1 MVARRRTDIQVLRGL
16 AVLGVMLFHAAE
28 PAFPNGY
35 LGVDAFFVISGFV
48 VTPLMV
54 SLLQSSAN
62 GEPLRHLGRFI
73 DRRIRRLTPAFGT
86 MLLGAC
92 LLLLLF
98 MPVGGEQADTAK
110 LGLSAIVLGANL
122 GAYAFAGDYFQH
134 SPNPLIHTWSLS
146 VEEQI
151 YLLLPLIL
159 VWTSARRR
167 GEPIRLVTTVLLA
180 LGATSLVGTILLAV
194 EPAPLSTIGV
204 AEPHAGSF
212 LFYATT
218 SRVWEFAL
226 GGLAVLAARGIA
238 MPAGLR
244 ARVAGAASIAL
255 GALLFLP
262 RDLVWPFPLAEGGAA
277 LLTALALCLASGDS
291 GHWTRPLQW
300 LGDRSYSIYLWHM
313 PLIVVAQHSP
323 VLSDR
328 RGGTVETSLALVA
341 TLVAGAASF
350 RWIEERYR
358 VGANGARSHPAM
370 VRLILVFAVLP
381 GLALA
386 FVGLANSRHFW
397 GVNGHHAPLPLAW
410 NIDGAC
416 KTMNHE
422 AFVPCWYGEPQG
434 PVALLV
440 GDSHA
445 AALSQSFV
453 EIARDAGLRAGVL
466 TRSFCPVIDEAILNE
481 AGRARLAVFVDEG
494 CRRHN
499 RAIFEALQSQV
510 DVLVVTSRSSAG
522 YGYLLGP
529 GGDEFF
535 RSVTEASLQRLRG
548 RVGDLVIVGPV
559 AEFPDVNFGQAL
571 LQTKAV
577 RPLAISALPRQPFEE
592 DCRWREF
599 AAAENARYI
608 SAIGAVCD
616 GSHCSYRDY
625 LDMTHLNL
633 NGARLLE
640 PDLRA
645 ALVRP

>member
-1 MVARRRTDIQVLRGL
+1 M
-16 AVLGVMLFHAAE
+16 
-28 PAFPNGY
+28 
-35 LGVDAFFVISGFV
+35 
-48 VTPLMV
+48 
-54 SLLQSSAN
+54 
-62 GEPLRHLGRFI
+62 
-73 DRRIRRLTPAFGT
+73 
-86 MLLGAC
+86 
-92 LLLLLF
+92 
-98 MPVGGEQADTAK
+98 
-110 LGLSAIVLGANL
+110 
-122 GAYAFAGDYFQH
+122 
-134 SPNPLIHTWSLS
+134 S

-159 VWTSARRR
+159 VWTFARTR
-167 GEPIRLVTTVLLA
+167 GAPVRVVTTVLLA
-180 LGATSLVGTILLAV
+180 LGAASLAATILLV
-194 EPAPLSTIGV
+194 VDPAPLRVLGV

-218 SRVWEFAL
+218 SRIWEFAL
-226 GGLAVLAARGIA
+226 GGVAVLAARGIA
-238 MPAGLR
+238 IPAAPRER
-244 ARVAGAASIAL
+244 AAGVAAIAL
-255 GALLFLP
+255 AAVLFLP
-262 RDLVWPFPLAEGGAA
+262 RDLVWPFPLSEGGAA
-277 LLTALALCLASGDS
+277 LLTALALTFSSGDT
-291 GHWTRPLQW
+291 GQWTRPLQW

-328 RGGTVETSLALVA
+328 RGGTAAVSLALAA
-341 TLVAGAASF
+341 TLAAGAASF

-358 VGANGARSHPAM
+358 VGANGARSNPAM
-370 VRLILVFAVLP
+370 VALILVFAVLP

-386 FVGLANSRHFW
+386 FVGLANSRHYW

-416 KTMNHE
+416 KRMNHG

-434 PVALLV
+434 RVALLV

-453 EIARDAGLRAGVL
+453 EVARDAGLRAGVL
-466 TRSFCPVIDEAILNE
+466 TRSFCPVIDEGILRE
-481 AGRARLAVFVDEG
+481 EDRARLAVFVDEG

-499 RAIFEALQSQV
+499 RAVFEALRSRV

-529 GGDEFF
+529 GGDDFF
-535 RSVTEASLQRLRG
+535 RSVTEASLEGVRG

-571 LQTKAV
+571 LQAKV
-577 RPLAISALPRQPFEE
+577 FRPLAITELPRQPFE
-592 DCRWREF
+592 DDRRLRGF
-599 AAAENARYI
+599 AAAHSARYV

-616 GSHCSYRDY
+616 SARCSYRDY

-645 ALVRP
+645 ALGRP